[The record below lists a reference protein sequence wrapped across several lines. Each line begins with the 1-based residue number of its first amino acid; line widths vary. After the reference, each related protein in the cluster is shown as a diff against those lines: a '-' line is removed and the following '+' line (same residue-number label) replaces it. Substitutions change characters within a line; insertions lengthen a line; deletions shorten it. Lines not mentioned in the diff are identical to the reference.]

1 MQSRG
6 KQPTGSPLRSA
17 VGAIHTSPSP
27 PRLAG
32 VGAGVGAGVD
42 ATMGMTWAATTA
54 PTTGE
59 DEDDDGA
66 AAVQAA
72 ADALAAELSN
82 GPNGPNGPSDP
93 LDASMNDLEQSI
105 NEREGRVQGN

>member
-1 MQSRG
+1 
-6 KQPTGSPLRSA
+6 
-17 VGAIHTSPSP
+17 
-27 PRLAG
+27 
-32 VGAGVGAGVD
+32 
-42 ATMGMTWAATTA
+42 MGMTWAATTA

-82 GPNGPNGPSDP
+82 GPNGPSDP